1 MLALGMAYEPAG
13 SITVANTGIYEVHYS
28 CTLSTMKNTTL
39 TVAVRQDGT
48 NITEAV
54 QVRQAMPGQEV
65 SFSGSVIL
73 PLGAGASI
81 DMAVSAPLA
90 VAVSLQNGTSAMLT
104 IKKLDN

>member
-1 MLALGMAYEPAG
+1 
-13 SITVANTGIYEVHYS
+13 
-28 CTLSTMKNTTL
+28 
-39 TVAVRQDGT
+39 
-48 NITEAV
+48 
-54 QVRQAMPGQEV
+54 MPGQEV